1 MFKSL
6 HKWAV
11 VVPALAVGSL
21 MAQDGDAA
29 LGTALGEMSEGFKGL
44 INQILPILAG
54 VAVAG
59 IAIAGLIWAFRKL
72 RSVAFG
78 K

>member
-1 MFKSL
+1 MFKHL
-6 HKWAV
+6 YKWAV
-11 VVPALAVGSL
+11 VVPALAAGTV
-21 MAQDGDAA
+21 MASDGNAA
-29 LGTALGEMSEGFKGL
+29 FGTALTDMSDGFKGL
-44 INQILPILAG
+44 IQQILPILGG

-78 K
+78 R

>member
-11 VVPALAVGSL
+11 VVPALAVGSV

-29 LGTALGEMSEGFKGL
+29 LGTALTEMSDGFKGL
-44 INQILPILAG
+44 IDQILPVLAG

-78 K
+78 R

>member
-1 MFKSL
+1 MFKHL
-6 HKWAV
+6 YKWAV
-11 VVPALAVGSL
+11 VVPALAAGTV
-21 MAQDGDAA
+21 MASDGN
-29 LGTALGEMSEGFKGL
+29 TALASALSDMSDGFKGL
-44 INQILPILAG
+44 IQQILPILGG

-78 K
+78 R

>member
-11 VVPALAVGSL
+11 VVPALAVGSV
-21 MAQDGDAA
+21 MAQDGDA
-29 LGTALGEMSEGFKGL
+29 LGTALTEMSDGFKGL
-44 INQILPILAG
+44 IDQILPVLAG

-78 K
+78 R